1 MTRVDFYILPDTD
14 PEPRLTFACR
24 LAEKAYKLGHRV
36 YLHSADAA
44 QAQALDDL
52 LWRFQPSSFVPH
64 ALLAPD
70 QDGGEAPVAI
80 GWGSHPAGGRDVLI
94 NLAGQVPAFFEQFE
108 RVTEIVVQTPEVLQ
122 ATRAAWR
129 HYQERGC
136 APERRD
142 LRG

>member
-1 MTRVDFYILPDTD
+1 MTRIDFYILPDAD
-14 PEPRLTFACR
+14 IEPRLTFACR

-64 ALLAPD
+64 DVLTPD
-70 QDGGEAPVAI
+70 RNESEAPVTI
-80 GWGSHPAGGRDVLI
+80 GWGQPPAGGRDVLI
-94 NLAGQVPAFFEQFE
+94 NLAGRVPVFFEQFE

-129 HYQERGC
+129 HYQERGL